1 MRRRGALMLM
11 LAAARAWRPVARRM
25 TRLRPLSA
33 RPSAAGVAL
42 ELRTLKDNA
51 DMLEAAL
58 SMIPTDDLGGVAL
71 SDWMDLSL
79 LPTGEVLG
87 RYFDFTVYG
96 AANDARGITLKY
108 FSPRP
113 ASLKR

>member
-1 MRRRGALMLM
+1 ML
-11 LAAARAWRPVARRM
+11 P
-25 TRLRPLSA
+25 TCS
-33 RPSAAGVAL
+33 
-42 ELRTLKDNA
+42 KDP
-51 DMLEAAL
+51 E
-58 SMIPTDDLGGVAL
+58 
-71 SDWMDLSL
+71 LSL
-79 LPTGEVLG
+79 EPLLATVKVLEGGQDSMRCMICLVLG